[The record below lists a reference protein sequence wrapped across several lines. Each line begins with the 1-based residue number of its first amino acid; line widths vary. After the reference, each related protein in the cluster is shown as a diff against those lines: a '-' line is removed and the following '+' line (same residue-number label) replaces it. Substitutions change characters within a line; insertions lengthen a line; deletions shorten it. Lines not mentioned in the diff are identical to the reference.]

1 MPYWTDSDSLSFF
14 VLTFC
19 LVPSRRHRG
28 IQTMILA
35 AEFDRAFRLHQ
46 QGKLREAFLRY
57 DAILKAEPRH
67 APALHYSGVVLH
79 QSGILAPAV
88 ERIKASLAIDPASP
102 EAWSDLAAAQM
113 SLSLHA
119 DAEASARRAIAGD
132 PKHAAAWYQLA
143 LALQLEGRLREAL
156 DSARRAAGI
165 TPSSARYSALQAQ
178 LERLQPDIGDR
189 PASR

>member
-1 MPYWTDSDSLSFF
+1 
-14 VLTFC
+14 
-19 LVPSRRHRG
+19 
-28 IQTMILA
+28 MILA

-79 QSGILAPAV
+79 QSGILPPAV
-88 ERIKASLAIDPASP
+88 ERIKASLAIDPEAP
-102 EAWSDLAAAQM
+102 EAWSDLAAAQL

-119 DAEASARRAIAGD
+119 DAEASARRAIAAD
-132 PKHAAAWYQLA
+132 ASHAPGWYQLA

-156 DSARRAAGI
+156 DSACHAAGL
-165 TPSSARYSALQAQ
+165 TPGSARYAALQAQ
-178 LERLQPDIGDR
+178 LRQLQPDIRDR